1 VGIAGALALACG
13 ANPAK
18 YLVAL
23 NQSGLASLPG
33 SCYATGV
40 PPNPAPTI
48 VELVSHEFTVW
59 EGAKGKRY
67 LEIDRVNSPFPSS
80 PGLSFIGLVEGGPRT
95 WSFTATADRG
105 NSTVESRQML
115 FTFTDLGA
123 TLEGTIAVTSTFT
136 CPTPPCG
143 FQDCTVSLGLNG
155 RQIDASG
162 LY

>member
-1 VGIAGALALACG
+1 
-13 ANPAK
+13 
-18 YLVAL
+18 
-23 NQSGLASLPG
+23 
-33 SCYATGV
+33 
-40 PPNPAPTI
+40 
-48 VELVSHEFTVW
+48 
-59 EGAKGKRY
+59 
-67 LEIDRVNSPFPSS
+67 
-80 PGLSFIGLVEGGPRT
+80 
-95 WSFTATADRG
+95 
-105 NSTVESRQML
+105 ML